1 MTNKKYTIKYAK
13 PKCGLEYS
21 PAYNTHTNQN
31 DLKLT
36 NTHPLIKTSIRKAIN
51 AQALLV
57 ITTCLT
63 FSLVVSGIGY
73 AQALNRTVDEV
84 SSSDTDINTSPHYIA
99 IENFQTQKEN
109 YWDLNNLENISPDR
123 IFYVDMNKLVTI
135 EDEESVFNFSDVS
148 IQYSQNSSTSE
159 SSNTESSSLEQS
171 KTDSNLELNKTNS
184 SLELNKTNSSL
195 ELNKTNSSLKQVES
209 KTSTYRY
216 AYLIHLT
223 DSERHVVESIVAG
236 ESGNQPF
243 VGKKLVAQ
251 AIYNAMLRDNMS
263 PSQVRKQYSYSGYKD
278 IDEFEKECLKAYGN
292 TNATDECR
300 QAVKEIFDDCNMPT
314 DDFVLF
320 FYAPAYSKGTWHENA
335 KTLKP
340 ITYIAE
346 DGSTT
351 NYIGGHKFFA
361 LKDEP
366 VINYTREN

>member
-1 MTNKKYTIKYAK
+1 MKNKKYTIKYAK
-13 PKCGLEYS
+13 PKYGLEYS
-21 PAYNTHTNQN
+21 NSKYNNSTQ
-31 DLKLT
+31 LT
-36 NTHPLIKTSIRKAIN
+36 NTHPLIKTSIRKAI
-51 AQALLV
+51 A
-57 ITTCLT
+57 TCLT
-63 FSLVVSGIGY
+63 FSLVVSVVGY
-73 AQALNRTVDEV
+73 AQALNKTGEDNV
-84 SSSDTDINTSPHYIA
+84 SKDNASTLSETEISSPHSSRERCSHYIA
-99 IENFQTQKEN
+99 IKNFQTHKEN
-109 YWDLNNLENISPDR
+109 YWDISNIENISPDR
-123 IFYVDMNKLVTI
+123 IFYVDMSKMVENNAKNN
-135 EDEESVFNFSDVS
+135 DEPVYIFSDISV
-148 IQYSQNSSTSE
+148 QYSEGQTSGGQTSGKQSSE
-159 SSNTESSSLEQS
+159 PEHTELTHERCSQ
-171 KTDSNLELNKTNS
+171 
-184 SLELNKTNSSL
+184 
-195 ELNKTNSSLKQVES
+195 S

-251 AIYNAMLRDNMS
+251 AIYNGMLRDNMS

-292 TNATDECR
+292 TNAADECR
-300 QAVKEIFDDCNMPT
+300 QAVKEIFDNYSMPT

-340 ITYIAE
+340 IIYVNE

-366 VINYTREN
+366 VINYTREG

>member
-1 MTNKKYTIKYAK
+1 MKNKKYTIKYSN
-13 PKCGLEYS
+13 PKH
-21 PAYNTHTNQN
+21 NTHEAQ
-31 DLKLT
+31 LT
-36 NTHPLIKTSIRKAIN
+36 NTHPLIKTSIRKAL
-51 AQALLV
+51 A
-57 ITTCLT
+57 TCLT

-73 AQALNRTVDEV
+73 AQALNREDTNNSSNLNETV
-84 SSSDTDINTSPHYIA
+84 SSPHYIA
-99 IENFQTQKEN
+99 IENFKTQKEN
-109 YWDLNNLENISPDR
+109 YWNLSKIGNISPDR
-123 IFYVDMNKLVTI
+123 IFYVNMSKMVENK
-135 EDEESVFNFSDVS
+135 DEPVYNFSDMSV
-148 IQYSQNSSTSE
+148 QYSQGNTTSE
-159 SSNTESSSLEQS
+159 PEQNSSSLEQ
-171 KTDSNLELNKTNS
+171 TEP
-184 SLELNKTNSSL
+184 
-195 ELNKTNSSLKQVES
+195 

-251 AIYNAMLRDNMS
+251 AIYNGMLRDNMS
-263 PSQVRKQYSYSGYKD
+263 PSQVRKQYSYDGYKD

-292 TNATDECR
+292 TNAADECR
-300 QAVKEIFDDCNMPT
+300 QAVKEIFDDYSMPT

-320 FYAPAYSKGTWHENA
+320 FYAPAHSKGTWHENA

-340 ITYIAE
+340 ITYVNE

-366 VINYTREN
+366 VINYTREG

>member
-1 MTNKKYTIKYAK
+1 MENKKYTIKYSN
-13 PKCGLEYS
+13 PKNVHNVHSTQLNNS
-21 PAYNTHTNQN
+21 
-31 DLKLT
+31 
-36 NTHPLIKTSIRKAIN
+36 HPLIKTSIRRA
-51 AQALLV
+51 

-73 AQALNRTVDEV
+73 AQALNKPVEDDT
-84 SSSDTDINTSPHYIA
+84 SSTDTNTSPHYIA
-99 IENFQTQKEN
+99 IENFQTQKES
-109 YWDLNNLENISPDR
+109 YWDLNNINPDR
-123 IFYVDMNKLVTI
+123 VFYVDLNRTSLYQGLNKLVDI
-135 EDEESVFNFSDVS
+135 IDEEPVFSFSDVS
-148 IQYSQNSSTSE
+148 IQYSQNNAQTSE
-159 SSNTESSSLEQS
+159 PEQNSLSLEQ
-171 KTDSNLELNKTNS
+171 T
-184 SLELNKTNSSL
+184 
-195 ELNKTNSSLKQVES
+195 ES

-216 AYLIHLT
+216 AYLIHLS

-251 AIYNAMLRDNMS
+251 AIYNGMLRDNMS
-263 PSQVRKQYSYSGYKD
+263 PSQVRKQYSYDGYKD

-292 TNATDECR
+292 TNAADECR
-300 QAVKEIFDDCNMPT
+300 QAVKEIFDDCSMPT

-320 FYAPAYSKGTWHENA
+320 FYAPAHSKGTWHETA

-340 ITYIAE
+340 ISYVKE

-366 VINYTREN
+366 VINYTREG